1 MTDLHSH
8 IIYGVDDGSSSLE
21 ESIEILK
28 KLKQVGFDNVIMTP
42 HYIDGSNYS
51 SENVEKLEKLEI
63 LRQEVKKHNIDINL
77 YLGNEVFINDHIAD
91 GIKNGSIYPL
101 NNTEYV
107 LFELPFHNRIIS
119 LYDIIFE
126 MKVQGYIPVL
136 AHPER
141 YVYFQDNYDLV
152 DELREEGLLFQCN
165 FASILGYYGKGSQ
178 KLLKYMLK
186 KGYVDFF
193 GTDIHHAN
201 KAYTTDNFEKIEK
214 ALNKIAGKEYYK
226 RIIANGDKLVK

>member
-51 SENVEKLEKLEI
+51 SENIEKLEKLEI

-119 LYDIIFE
+119 LYDIVFE

-201 KAYTTDNFEKIEK
+201 KSYTTDNFAKIEK
-214 ALNKIAGKEYYK
+214 VLNKIAGKEYYQ